1 MERTVDLNAL
11 KAAVRCAEAAEVCD
25 DKATKDAL
33 ERASVRYWNK
43 MLGRDR
49 STLAGVGP
57 HAVAAHEGPPQG

>member
-11 KAAVRCAEAAEVCD
+11 ASAIRCAQAAEACD

-33 ERASVRYWNK
+33 ERASVRYWKK

-57 HAVAAHEGPPQG
+57 HVVAAHEGPQQG